1 MDPENLVAAWE
12 ANNDVNLRLLALI
25 PDDAL
30 DLKPGRGKTVRS
42 AFVHLIKVRGMWCE
56 GAKGLPAFD
65 FKDLDAKSAGRREI
79 IAGLE
84 ESNRLMQALI
94 RDRAVLPGRAKQ
106 PVLTFFAYCVAHE
119 AYHRALIEQALRE
132 NGREL
137 ADQDHYGL
145 WDWQAP
151 AH

>member
-1 MDPENLVAAWE
+1 MDQEDLVAAWD
-12 ANNDVNLRLLALI
+12 ANNDVNQRLLALI
-25 PDDAL
+25 PDDAF

-42 AFVHLIKVRGMWCE
+42 AFVHLVKVRGMWCE
-56 GAKGLPAFD
+56 GVKGMPAFD
-65 FKDLDAKSAGRREI
+65 FKPLNAKTAERQEI
-79 IAGLE
+79 QAGLE
-84 ESNRLMQALI
+84 ESNRLMQTLI
-94 RDRAVLPGRAKQ
+94 RNRAGSPGRAKQ

-137 ADQDHYGL
+137 ADPDHYGL
-145 WDWQAP
+145 WEWQTP